1 MANPLLAGLLV
12 AATLLP
18 PHGQQD
24 TVPTELRAAA
34 AELELGRVDEAIKLA
49 ERYTLRHGRDPRGFM
64 ILGDAHAAHMPTGRF
79 RALESYRQAKQ
90 LLPHDP
96 EPPYRIALMGL
107 WLGGDDGERI
117 AREGLERVIELDP
130 LYRDAWDQWL
140 TLYRNAGG
148 RRKMIERLQANTTDP
163 VVQLRIA
170 QLLIEE
176 ERYADADHLLDIG
189 LTQDSTGPGWNALRA
204 ESALE
209 AGDTLA
215 GIVFYDRAL
224 RYAVRDSANV
234 LWRQVVGIAT
244 PSELRAW
251 WAGVPPEAKGTW
263 LESFW
268 ARRNPNLFASTNH
281 RIVEH
286 FSRLRYARKH
296 YPLLHPL
303 VSYHRSSVARTLNL
317 EPAQG
322 EREFHLRCEVFKAL
336 PPYYSGGRVPLP
348 GVSSVRDRAR
358 VATDPAAHLTTE
370 EKESMPRNTRRGLE
384 AMGVVLSPTL
394 FVPLGMDLRGADT
407 MAARVGYNLATGL
420 DDRGIMYLR
429 FGPPDA
435 SRLGGDNTV
444 DPQCNTDELERWR
457 YAEWGEVRFVRPS
470 AFSKGLRTTP
480 EMVFRPMNQDQFA
493 SMQLGLT
500 RDASSEIAALEFG
513 LWTAQFR
520 NRQGAATTDL
530 VIVST
535 SGALAAA
542 LVGDVG
548 GEQASGESNAGS
560 VTLAAAPG
568 RYVLLA
574 HAREGDTL
582 GRQELGLTL
591 RSFHAGPAISD
602 LLLAKAWRGDTLI
615 SRSAM
620 LEHVQRGLTF
630 AAEDTVRV
638 YAEVYG
644 LRVSDE
650 RVSYHVT
657 YRILRSDDLQRDIA
671 REDWPGAIGLEFD
684 RASGGAEGRSVTEM
698 LDLSPQ
704 QIPRG
709 SYLLRVQVWDNAAAA
724 QIGRAMVAFRVR

>member
-18 PHGQQD
+18 PQGQQD

-34 AELELGRVDEAIKLA
+34 EELALGRVEEAIKLA

-140 TLYRNAGG
+140 PLYRNAGG
-148 RRKMIERLQANTTDP
+148 RRKLSAR
-163 VVQLRIA
+163 
-170 QLLIEE
+170 
-176 ERYADADHLLDIG
+176 
-189 LTQDSTGPGWNALRA
+189 
-204 ESALE
+204 ES
-209 AGDTLA
+209 GDTLA
-215 GIVFYDRAL
+215 GIVFYHRAL

-303 VSYHRSSVARTLNL
+303 VSYHRSSAARTLNL

-370 EKESMPRNTRRGLE
+370 EKESMPTSTRRGLE

-429 FGPPDA
+429 YGPPDA

-500 RDASSEIAALEFG
+500 RDASSEPAALEFG

-520 NRQGAATTDL
+520 NPGGAATTDL

-535 SGALAAA
+535 TGTLAAA

-548 GEQASGESNAGS
+548 GERASGESNARS

-568 RYVLLA
+568 RYVRLA

-582 GRQELGLTL
+582 GRQELALTL

-602 LLLAKAWRGDTLI
+602 LLLAKA
-615 SRSAM
+615 
-620 LEHVQRGLTF
+620 
-630 AAEDTVRV
+630 
-638 YAEVYG
+638 
-644 LRVSDE
+644 
-650 RVSYHVT
+650 
-657 YRILRSDDLQRDIA
+657 
-671 REDWPGAIGLEFD
+671 
-684 RASGGAEGRSVTEM
+684 
-698 LDLSPQ
+698 
-704 QIPRG
+704 
-709 SYLLRVQVWDNAAAA
+709 
-724 QIGRAMVAFRVR
+724 